1 MFRFG
6 TELPGERSKRSRRL
20 SPDEEKNM
28 QFRQTTAAAL
38 KKPAQATKI
47 QGASKMLMTLGPLLL
62 AAFLG
67 AAGQLLL
74 KYGMSQI
81 GALQLDAAS
90 IPSNIVRML
99 TSPYVIGGLL
109 VFGMGTFF
117 WLVVMSRVPLSYLY
131 PFASLGI
138 VLGLLAAWLFF
149 HEYVSPL
156 RWLGML
162 VICVGVGLIARS

>member
-1 MFRFG
+1 
-6 TELPGERSKRSRRL
+6 
-20 SPDEEKNM
+20 M

-38 KKPAQATKI
+38 KKPAPTTKTK
-47 QGASKMLMTLGPLLL
+47 GASKMLMTLGPLLL

-67 AAGQLLL
+67 AAGQVLL
-74 KYGMSQI
+74 KYGMTQI

-90 IPSNIVRML
+90 IPASIVRML
-99 TSPYVIGGLL
+99 TSPYVVGGLM

-117 WLVVMSRVPLSYLY
+117 WLVIMSRVPLSYLY
-131 PFASLGI
+131 PFSSLGI
-138 VLGLLAAWLFF
+138 VLGLFAAWLLF
-149 HEYVSPL
+149 HEHISPL